1 MSGSDKSTATLMR
14 VVGWGLVPALLILL
28 VAYPHGFTWGIE
40 TGSQYHPYL
49 WMMLMLYIAWCY
61 LLVREA
67 KNPRGAGLLFD
78 FGIIANLLYALLMIG
93 QVLMMQEHEMPHLW
107 ADIPML
113 FVLVYLLWRYHPNKI
128 ADAGH

>member
-1 MSGSDKSTATLMR
+1 ML
-14 VVGWGLVPALLILL
+14 
-28 VAYPHGFTWGIE
+28 
-40 TGSQYHPYL
+40 
-49 WMMLMLYIAWCY
+49 LMLYIAWCY

-78 FGIIANLLYALLMIG
+78 FGIIANLLHALLMIG

-107 ADIPML
+107 ADIPLL

-128 ADAGH
+128 AGA